1 MRGGTLAL
9 ALKFGIALPDSAFIL
24 AVGMP
29 DLGTKEFP
37 AVPAFQL
44 CRKRPAQLWLRPI
57 FLLRSISSCTICHS
71 AGAMMASWLPST

>member
-24 AVGMP
+24 TVGMP
-29 DLGTKEFP
+29 DLGPKEFP

-44 CRKRPAQLWLRPI
+44 CRKRPAAVMIIITLG
-57 FLLRSISSCTICHS
+57 SHCSHT
-71 AGAMMASWLPST
+71 